1 MQEEKSIKEGVNNIK
16 MIPMIAFENVSKIY
30 NGIPALENID
40 FEVGEGEFVSVVGQS
55 GAGKST
61 LLRLIFAEEKPSEG
75 NIFVK
80 GKDISQIKNSKLPI
94 LRRHVGIIF
103 QDFKLLGN
111 RTVFENVAF
120 TMEVVGSPNIEIKD
134 NVPQVL
140 EIVGLTKKAS
150 SYTDEL
156 SGGEKQRV
164 SIARALVHRPDIII
178 ADEPTGNLD
187 FINTWDIIQL
197 LMKINQYGT
206 TIILATHDREIV
218 NLINKRVVTIDKGR
232 ITRDQ
237 ADKGKYLI

>member
-1 MQEEKSIKEGVNNIK
+1 
-16 MIPMIAFENVSKIY
+16 MILFENVSKIY
-30 NGIPALENID
+30 NSIPALENIN
-40 FEVGEGEFVSVVGQS
+40 FGIKKGEFISIVGQS

-61 LLRLIFAEEKPSEG
+61 LLRLIFAEEKPTEG

-80 GKDISQIKNSKLPI
+80 GKNISKIKNSKLPI
-94 LRRHVGIIF
+94 LRRHVGVIF
-103 QDFKLLGN
+103 QDFKLLVN

-120 TMEVVGSPNIEIKD
+120 TMEVVGKSDSEIKED
-134 NVPQVL
+134 VPQVL
-140 EIVGLTKKAS
+140 EIVGLSGKEDN
-150 SYTDEL
+150 YTNEL

-187 FINTWDIIQL
+187 FINTWDVIQL

-206 TIILATHDREIV
+206 TIILATHDREVV

-232 ITRDQ
+232 ISRDQ